1 MNVLIVDDEAAIRLL
16 CRVNLQADGF
26 AVREA
31 GDGGSALAAIH
42 AQAPDVVLLDVMLPG
57 EDGFEIAARLRADA
71 RTASIPII
79 FLTARADIEDRER
92 ERAVG
97 AIGYITKPFNPVELG
112 RQVREAIAGHASG
125 R

>member
-1 MNVLIVDDEAAIRLL
+1 MNVLIVDDEVAIRLL

-31 GDGGSALAAIH
+31 GDGSSALAAIRE
-42 AQAPDVVLLDVMLPG
+42 QAPDVVLLDVMLPG

-71 RTASIPII
+71 STASLPII

-112 RQVREAIAGHASG
+112 RQVREAIAGHGA
-125 R
+125 

>member
-1 MNVLIVDDEAAIRLL
+1 MNVLVVDDEVAIRLL

-31 GDGGSALAAIH
+31 GDGESALAAIDEET
-42 AQAPDVVLLDVMLPG
+42 PDVVLLDVMLPG

-92 ERAVG
+92 ERSVG

-112 RQVREAIAGHASG
+112 RQVREAIAGHASKS
-125 R
+125 

>member
-31 GDGGSALAAIH
+31 GDGGSALAAINE
-42 AQAPDVVLLDVMLPG
+42 QAPDVVLLDVMLPG

>member
-1 MNVLIVDDEAAIRLL
+1 MNVLIVDDEVAIRLL

-42 AQAPDVVLLDVMLPG
+42 EQAPDVVLLDVMLPG

-71 RTASIPII
+71 RTTSIPII

-112 RQVREAIAGHASG
+112 RQVREAIAGHASKS
-125 R
+125 

>member
-31 GDGGSALAAIH
+31 GDGGSALAAINE
-42 AQAPDVVLLDVMLPG
+42 QAPDVVLLDVMLPG

-112 RQVREAIAGHASG
+112 RQVREAIAGHVSG
-125 R
+125 H

>member
-1 MNVLIVDDEAAIRLL
+1 MNVLIVDDEVAIRLL

-31 GDGGSALAAIH
+31 GDGSSALAAIRE
-42 AQAPDVVLLDVMLPG
+42 QAPDVVLLDVMLPG

-71 RTASIPII
+71 STASIPII

-112 RQVREAIAGHASG
+112 RQVREAIAGHGA
-125 R
+125 

>member
-1 MNVLIVDDEAAIRLL
+1 MNVLVVDDEVAIRLL

-31 GDGGSALAAIH
+31 GDGESALAAIDEET
-42 AQAPDVVLLDVMLPG
+42 PDVVLLDVMLPG

-92 ERAVG
+92 ERSVG
-97 AIGYITKPFNPVELG
+97 ASGYITKPFNPIELG
-112 RQVREAIAGHASG
+112 RHVREAVAGRNRA
-125 R
+125 

>member
-1 MNVLIVDDEAAIRLL
+1 MNVLIVDDEVAIRLL

-31 GDGGSALAAIH
+31 GDGGSAFAAINE
-42 AQAPDVVLLDVMLPG
+42 QAPDVVLLDVMLPG

>member
-1 MNVLIVDDEAAIRLL
+1 MNVLIVDDEVAIRLL

-31 GDGGSALAAIH
+31 GDGSSALAAIH
-42 AQAPDVVLLDVMLPG
+42 EEAPDVVLLDVMLPG

-97 AIGYITKPFNPVELG
+97 AIGYITKPFNPLELG
-112 RQVREAIAGHASG
+112 RQVRDALAG